1 MKNSAKQY
9 AQALFLEI
17 KNKDK
22 DSNVESLVNNFV
34 NILKEDN
41 CFSQFEKIIFYFN
54 DLWKKEYSLV
64 EAEISTARKID
75 DNLKNILSEYLT
87 KISQAKKIKIKE
99 KESAK
104 LVGGFVLKYNDKIV
118 DFSIKNK
125 LNKFKNSLIQ

>member
-9 AQALFLEI
+9 AQALFLEVKSA
-17 KNKDK
+17 KNKNED
-22 DSNVESLVNNFV
+22 LVNNFV
-34 NILKEDN
+34 NVLKNDN
-41 CFSQFEKIIFYFN
+41 CFSQLEKIIFYFN
-54 DLWKKEYSLV
+54 ELWKKEYSLV

-87 KISQAKKIKIKE
+87 KISQAKKIKITE
-99 KESAK
+99 KESPK
-104 LVGGFVLKYNDKIV
+104 LVGGFVLKYNDKII